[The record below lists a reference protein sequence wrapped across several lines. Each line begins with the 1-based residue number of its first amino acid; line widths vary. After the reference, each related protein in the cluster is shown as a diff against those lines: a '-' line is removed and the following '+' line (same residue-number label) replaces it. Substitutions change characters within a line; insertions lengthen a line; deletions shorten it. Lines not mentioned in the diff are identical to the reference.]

1 MSDPLFYSC
10 LLAFSVII
18 VFRSHLDKC
27 IVIYH
32 CAIGLHLPDGK
43 WCWPSFHVLIWHFY
57 PLQWNVSFS
66 YFLPIFLIGLFL
78 LWSSEI
84 SLHNL
89 DTSPSFFWAQVCGE
103 GNGNPLQCS
112 CLENP
117 RDGRAWWATIYGVA
131 QSRTRLKRLS
141 SSSSSS
147 SSMWWISF
155 LLLLYQVTTNLFCY
169 LIS

>member
-10 LLAFSVII
+10 LLAFSVVT

-27 IVIYH
+27 IVMYH
-32 CAIGLHLPDGK
+32 CAIGLHLSDGK

-78 LWSSEI
+78 LWSFEI

-89 DTSPSFFWAQVCGE
+89 DTSPSFFGFRYVEKEMATHSSVLAWRIPGTGEPGGLPSTGLHRVGHDWSDLATAAAAACGE
-103 GNGNPLQCS
+103 LASFCCYTKLPQTCS
-112 CLENP
+112 V
-117 RDGRAWWATIYGVA
+117 I
-131 QSRTRLKRLS
+131 
-141 SSSSSS
+141 
-147 SSMWWISF
+147 
-155 LLLLYQVTTNLFCY
+155 
-169 LIS
+169 